1 MMGLTGERRKG
12 DRAIL
17 KRKPS
22 ARVTAENRIT
32 RIVHDVL
39 LALGLAFDFLSDL
52 FKGLCFVSLAN
63 YFNIAV
69 GKQSVTRFPVFPGS
83 FFLVI

>member
-1 MMGLTGERRKG
+1 
-12 DRAIL
+12 
-17 KRKPS
+17 
-22 ARVTAENRIT
+22 
-32 RIVHDVL
+32 
-39 LALGLAFDFLSDL
+39 LAVGLAFDFLSDL

-83 FFLVI
+83 FFLASVYFPTSKRVPLFCNECC

>member
-1 MMGLTGERRKG
+1 MGRGEKGQLSEERGLPGAMGERH
-12 DRAIL
+12 ITQT
-17 KRKPS
+17 
-22 ARVTAENRIT
+22 ARDA
-32 RIVHDVL
+32 L
-39 LALGLAFDFLSDL
+39 LAVGLALYFLRDL

>member
-1 MMGLTGERRKG
+1 MGRGEKGQLSEESDLPGAMREHHLTQ
-12 DRAIL
+12 I
-17 KRKPS
+17 
-22 ARVTAENRIT
+22 AR
-32 RIVHDVL
+32 DVL
-39 LALGLAFDFLSDL
+39 LAVGLSFYFLSDL

-83 FFLVI
+83 FFLLI

>member
-1 MMGLTGERRKG
+1 MGITGK
-12 DRAIL
+12 RAKKKEQYSQESCLSDI
-17 KRKPS
+17 RE
-22 ARVTAENRIT
+22 ENHIT
-32 RIVHDVL
+32 RVACDVL
-39 LALGLAFDFLSDL
+39 LAVGLSLYFLSDL

-63 YFNIAV
+63 YFNIAE

>member
-1 MMGLTGERRKG
+1 MEITRERRKE
-12 DRAIL
+12 
-17 KRKPS
+17 KRYSKES
-22 ARVTAENRIT
+22 RLSGIIGENHIT
-32 RIVHDVL
+32 RITCDVL
-39 LALGLAFDFLSDL
+39 LAVGLSLYFLHDL

-63 YFNIAV
+63 YFNIAL

>member
-1 MMGLTGERRKG
+1 MSGVIGENHF
-12 DRAIL
+12 
-17 KRKPS
+17 
-22 ARVTAENRIT
+22 TRIT
-32 RIVHDVL
+32 HDVL
-39 LALGLAFDFLSDL
+39 LAVGLSLYFLSDL

>member
-1 MMGLTGERRKG
+1 MGITGERRKG
-12 DRAIL
+12 ATC
-17 KRKPS
+17 KRQS
-22 ARVTAENRIT
+22 LSGIRGENHIT
-32 RIVHDVL
+32 RIARDVL
-39 LALGLAFDFLSDL
+39 LAVGLSLYFLSDL

>member
-1 MMGLTGERRKG
+1 MLGLTGENKKKG
-12 DRAIL
+12 QYSKESYLSDI
-17 KRKPS
+17 
-22 ARVTAENRIT
+22 TGQNHIT
-32 RIVHDVL
+32 RVACDVL
-39 LALGLAFDFLSDL
+39 LAAGLSLYFLSDL
-52 FKGLCFVSLAN
+52 LKGLCFVSLAN

>member
-1 MMGLTGERRKG
+1 MMEGNNWREEKG
-12 DRAIL
+12 AKFKG
-17 KRKPS
+17 KRLS
-22 ARVTAENRIT
+22 GVIEENHITQIAR
-32 RIVHDVL
+32 DML
-39 LALGLAFDFLSDL
+39 LAVGLSLYFLSDL